1 MFGNL
6 TSRLEETFRRLR
18 GRGKLTEADI
28 DLAMRE
34 VRLALLEADVNYKVV
49 KDFTA
54 KVKERAKGQEVLSS
68 ITPAQQVIKIVYDQL
83 VELMGQRESKISFA
97 SSPPTVIMLCG
108 LQGAGKTTTA
118 AKLATL
124 LRKQGR
130 SPLLVAADIYR
141 PAAVKQLEILGKQIS
156 IPVFH
161 LQGASPVE
169 MAKAAVT
176 KAKEQGQDVVLIDT
190 AGRLQIDQT
199 MMQELAAIDEIVN
212 PHEILLVVDAMTGQE
227 AVEVA
232 KTFNQRLNLDGVILT
247 KLDGDARGGA
257 ALSIRS
263 VVGAP
268 IKFAAT
274 GEKLDALETFHP
286 DRMAS
291 RILGMGDVVS
301 LVEKAQ
307 QAVDLEKAKEMEER
321 LRKAQFTLE
330 DFLTQLEQMKKMG
343 PLDQL
348 LGMLPGAGGAKALK
362 NIDVDEKH
370 LDRIEAIIN
379 SMTREE
385 RVNPNL
391 IDGSRRKRIANGSGT
406 KVQDVNRLLKDF
418 EQTRKLLKQF
428 TSGRKGK
435 GFPFAFH

>member
-1 MFGNL
+1 VFGNL

-34 VRLALLEADVNYKVV
+34 VRLALLEADVNYRVV

-68 ITPAQQVIKIVYDQL
+68 ITPAQLVIKIVYDEL
-83 VELMGQRESKISFA
+83 VELMGQKESKLNFA
-97 SSPPTVIMLCG
+97 PTPPTVVMLCG

-130 SPLLVAADIYR
+130 KPLLVAADIYR
-141 PAAVKQLEILGKQIS
+141 PAAVKQLEVLGKQIS
-156 IPVFH
+156 VPVFH
-161 LQGASPVE
+161 IPGASPVE
-169 MAKAAVT
+169 LAQAARENAKT
-176 KAKEQGQDVVLIDT
+176 QGQDVVLIDT

-199 MMQELAAIDEIVN
+199 MMQELAAIDQLVS
-212 PHEILLVVDAMTGQE
+212 PDEILLVVDAMTGQE

-232 KTFNQRLNLDGVILT
+232 KTFNDRLSLDGVILT

-291 RILGMGDVVS
+291 RILGMGDVVT

-307 QAVDLEKAKEMEER
+307 QAVDLEKAKEMESR
-321 LRKAQFTLE
+321 LRKAQFTLD

-348 LGMLPGAGGAKALK
+348 LGMLPGAGSKALK
-362 NIDVDEKH
+362 NIQVDEKH

-379 SMTREE
+379 SMTRKE

-391 IDGSRRKRIANGSGT
+391 IDGSRRRRIATGSGT
-406 KVQDVNRLLKDF
+406 RVQDVNRLLKDF

-428 TSGRKGK
+428 TTGRGGK
-435 GFPFAFH
+435 GFPFGLQ